1 VRKSSKHF
9 GPQERLPVFHA
20 RCAPDGLSS
29 ERIFW
34 EKATLIHVEL
44 AQQQC
49 LRLTKTDREILKMWL
64 QVSDFYQQFWQMGEA
79 EPVGMVM
86 LGKDSNN
93 R

>member
-1 VRKSSKHF
+1 
-9 GPQERLPVFHA
+9 
-20 RCAPDGLSS
+20 
-29 ERIFW
+29 
-34 EKATLIHVEL
+34 
-44 AQQQC
+44 
-49 LRLTKTDREILKMWL
+49 MWL